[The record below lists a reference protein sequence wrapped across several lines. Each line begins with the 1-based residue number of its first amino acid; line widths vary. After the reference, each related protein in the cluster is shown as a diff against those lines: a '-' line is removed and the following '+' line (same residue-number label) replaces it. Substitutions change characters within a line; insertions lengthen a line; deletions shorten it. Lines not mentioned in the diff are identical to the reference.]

1 MEKITIVIEKS
12 KDFYDAFSENCDGI
26 YAAGE
31 SIEAVKKDVEHAISI
46 LKKYPANQ
54 QPAPLR
60 GEYEIEWKFDVQS
73 FLEYYKD
80 YLSLA
85 GLEKITGINQKQLS
99 NYLNEHVENDLAP
112 ALLDKAV
119 SIVQSAVSI
128 PESFIV
134 NEEDGKQLNVESID
148 LDEK

>member
-99 NYLNEHVENDLAP
+99 NYLNERSKPHRKQVERISQGLHKFAAELLAVT
-112 ALLDKAV
+112 L
-119 SIVQSAVSI
+119 
-128 PESFIV
+128 
-134 NEEDGKQLNVESID
+134 
-148 LDEK
+148 

>member
-1 MEKITIVIEKS
+1 MSPLI
-12 KDFYDAFSENCDGI
+12 A
-26 YAAGE
+26 
-31 SIEAVKKDVEHAISI
+31 
-46 LKKYPANQ
+46 KYPK
-54 QPAPLR
+54 R
-60 GEYEIEWKFDVQS
+60 IDVQQDVDS
-73 FLEYYKD
+73 ME
-80 YLSLA
+80 SLMM
-85 GLEKITGINQKQLS
+85 LS

-148 LDEK
+148 LNEK

>member
-1 MEKITIVIEKS
+1 MSQLI
-12 KDFYDAFSENCDGI
+12 A
-26 YAAGE
+26 
-31 SIEAVKKDVEHAISI
+31 
-46 LKKYPANQ
+46 KYPKRIDAQ
-54 QPAPLR
+54 Q
-60 GEYEIEWKFDVQS
+60 DVDS
-73 FLEYYKD
+73 ME
-80 YLSLA
+80 SLM
-85 GLEKITGINQKQLS
+85 ILS

-148 LDEK
+148 LDET

>member
-1 MEKITIVIEKS
+1 MSQLI
-12 KDFYDAFSENCDGI
+12 A
-26 YAAGE
+26 
-31 SIEAVKKDVEHAISI
+31 
-46 LKKYPANQ
+46 KYPK
-54 QPAPLR
+54 R
-60 GEYEIEWKFDVQS
+60 IDVQQDVDS
-73 FLEYYKD
+73 ME
-80 YLSLA
+80 SLMM
-85 GLEKITGINQKQLS
+85 LS

>member
-1 MEKITIVIEKS
+1 MSQLI
-12 KDFYDAFSENCDGI
+12 A
-26 YAAGE
+26 
-31 SIEAVKKDVEHAISI
+31 
-46 LKKYPANQ
+46 KYPK
-54 QPAPLR
+54 R
-60 GEYEIEWKFDVQS
+60 IDVQQDVDS
-73 FLEYYKD
+73 ME
-80 YLSLA
+80 SLMM
-85 GLEKITGINQKQLS
+85 LS

-148 LDEK
+148 LNEK